1 MEPAWLGL
9 IEGIEIQTVTSS
21 YLISVCTIDDG
32 ITRDFPD
39 EPLRGTDCWERRTIT
54 RQVPVKLPTDGIVNQ
69 HTATGRD
76 SQWTKSNT
84 KTVRADGV
92 NHYEMGE
99 HEFSTRLLDDAFNN
113 PTSDYDQFFLN

>member
-1 MEPAWLGL
+1 MMK
-9 IEGIEIQTVTSS
+9 TRR
-21 YLISVCTIDDG
+21 
-32 ITRDFPD
+32 ITR
-39 EPLRGTDCWERRTIT
+39 PL
-54 RQVPVKLPTDGIVNQ
+54 KLPTDGIVNQ